1 MRPILHL
8 IAANNEDTVVDTT
21 TAAFATADIKAA
33 FEQLCSGL
41 RGVGPATASYVLAAH
56 RPTQVPVFSDEGFR
70 WIVYYGGLIGP
81 GSAVPSPWGCKIKYS
96 QAEYWDYYEKASA
109 VVSRLQLESCE
120 DVERAGFVL
129 GQEAARLNVVD
140 TKIGRKRKSGANN
153 GGESEGEAKGKGK
166 VKGKGKSEGR
176 VRGKSK
182 SKGKGEGR
190 ARAKGKDTSK
200 EEVKAGGGGEGGDGG
215 GEEGGEPQKD
225 GRRKRRKP
233 LPGKKE
239 PPPRTA
245 SNTATS

>member
-8 IAANNEDTVVDTT
+8 IAANNENTVVDTT
-21 TAAFATADIKAA
+21 TAAFATDDVKAA

-70 WIVYYGGLIGP
+70 WIVYYGGIIGP
-81 GSAVPSPWGCKIKYS
+81 GSALPSPWGCKIKYS

-140 TKIGRKRKSGANN
+140 AKSGRKRKSGADN
-153 GGESEGEAKGKGK
+153 GGVSGGEAKGNG
-166 VKGKGKSEGR
+166 KGKG
-176 VRGKSK
+176 
-182 SKGKGEGR
+182 KGKGEGR
-190 ARAKGKDTSK
+190 ARGKSKGKGTSK
-200 EEVKAGGGGEGGDGG
+200 EEGKASGGGEGGDGK
-215 GEEGGEPQKD
+215 GEGEGEPQKD
-225 GRRKRRKP
+225 GRRKRRRP
-233 LPGKKE
+233 LPGKKKA
-239 PPPRTA
+239 PLRTA